1 MKVEIW
7 SDVVC
12 PFCYIGKHHFEKAV
26 ESLPNDIEIE
36 VEWKSFE
43 LDPYA
48 QKDYEDDMYILLA
61 NKYGQ
66 TREWAI
72 NSAEQMKQKGS
83 QIGLEFNF
91 DKAIPTNTFDAHRL
105 VHLAKSKGKQ
115 IEAEEALFQ
124 VHFKEGKHIG
134 DHNVLMEV
142 GQKLGI
148 NKDEIHDMLL
158 SDRFAEAVRSDEKRG
173 SELGIRG
180 VPYFVINKKYG
191 ISGAQPV
198 SHFNEVLSKAINEES
213 SAIPNNENSAGSC
226 SVDGCE

>member
-26 ESLPNDIEIE
+26 ESLPTDIEIE

-48 QKDYEDDMYILLA
+48 QMDYEDDLYTLLA

-66 TREWAI
+66 TREWAV

-91 DKAIPTNTFDAHRL
+91 NNAIPTNTFDAHRL
-105 VHLAKSKGKQ
+105 LHLTKSKGKQ
-115 IEAEEALFQ
+115 IEAEEALFIA
-124 VHFKEGKHIG
+124 HFKDGKHIG

-148 NKDEIHDMLL
+148 YKEEIRKMLV

-173 SELGIRG
+173 GELGIRG
-180 VPYFVINKKYG
+180 VPYFVINQKYR

-198 SHFNEVLSKAINEES
+198 SHFKEVLSKAIKEES
-213 SAIPNNENSAGSC
+213 LIIPNKGNSSGSC
-226 SVDGCE
+226 NVDGCE

>member
-7 SDVVC
+7 SDIAC

-26 ESLPNDIEIE
+26 ESLPGDVEIE

-43 LDPYA
+43 LDPHA
-48 QKDYEDDMYILLA
+48 QKDYDDDLYTLLA

-66 TREWAI
+66 TRDWAI
-72 NSAEQMKQKGS
+72 GSADQMKQKGS

-91 DKAIPTNTFDAHRL
+91 DKVIPTNSFDAHRL
-105 VHLAKSKGKQ
+105 LHLAKSYGKQ
-115 IEAEEALFQ
+115 IEAEEMLFEAHLQ
-124 VHFKEGKHIG
+124 EGRHIG

-148 NKDEIHDMLL
+148 EQDEIREMLV
-158 SDRFAEAVRSDEKRG
+158 SDRYAEAVRSDEKRG
-173 SELGIRG
+173 NDLGIRG
-180 VPYFVINKKYG
+180 VPYFVINNKYA

-198 SHFNEVLSKAINEES
+198 VHFIEVLSKTMNEES
-213 SAIPNNENSAGSC
+213 SLTQNNGSSEGSC

>member
-12 PFCYIGKHHFEKAV
+12 PFCYIGKHHFEKAMDAF
-26 ESLPNDIEIE
+26 PNETID

-48 QKDYEDDMYILLA
+48 QKDYEDDLYTLLA

-72 NSAEQMKQKGS
+72 RSAEQMKQKGK

-91 DKAIPTNTFDAHRL
+91 DISVSTNSFDAHRL
-105 VHLAKSKGKQ
+105 LHLAKSKDKQ
-115 IEAEEALFQ
+115 IEAEEMLFEKY
-124 VHFKEGKHIG
+124 FKEGQHIG
-134 DHNVLMEV
+134 HHDVLEEI
-142 GQKLGI
+142 GQNLGI
-148 NKDEIHDMLL
+148 DKDEISAVLESNQFSED
-158 SDRFAEAVRSDEKRG
+158 VRSDEKRAQ
-173 SELGIRG
+173 ELGIRG
-180 VPYFVINKKYG
+180 VPYFVINNKHG

-198 SHFNEVLSKAINEES
+198 EHFTEVLKKAIDEES
-213 SAIPNNENSAGSC
+213 EIVHENKNSGDSC
-226 SVDGCE
+226 DADGCD